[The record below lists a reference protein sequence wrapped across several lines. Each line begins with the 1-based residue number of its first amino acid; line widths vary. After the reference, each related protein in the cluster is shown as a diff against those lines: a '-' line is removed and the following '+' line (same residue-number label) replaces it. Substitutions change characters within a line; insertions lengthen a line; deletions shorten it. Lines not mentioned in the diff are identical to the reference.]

1 MREARGFRSGGQW
14 VWGMGE
20 DGKKRYMHPWSS
32 SSVGVRD
39 PEVEED
45 REGDGPGRSAHV
57 DEREIQRTKT
67 KCVRKR
73 WVKPN
78 SLGLGHV

>member
-1 MREARGFRSGGQW
+1 MWVGGGFRAGGQW

-20 DGKKRYMHPWSS
+20 DGKNRYMHPWSS
-32 SSVGVRD
+32 SSVRVRD

-45 REGDGPGRSAHV
+45 RAGDGPGRSAHV
-57 DEREIQRTKT
+57 EEREIQ